1 MSRSP
6 FETFVWHSDIFNCS
20 STDIRRFYSLLE
32 QERNRLSLS
41 ATKLADAA
49 GYPIWLMQSP
59 QHHPERPN
67 LLISTGFHG
76 EESAGPWGLLY
87 LLAQLDERMFK
98 RANLSLLPLVN
109 PTGFAN
115 GHRFNELGEN
125 PNRGFY
131 IENDK
136 PKVGNDTSFE
146 GKVLL
151 ENAAM
156 LSELS
161 RDGILTCHEDV
172 LMTETYVYT
181 FEPEQSPGHFSHRL
195 RDVLGQYFPIAKD
208 GNIDDCPVKDGV
220 IFNHYDSSF
229 ESFLVR
235 RGASV
240 GCCSETPGQMPLDQR
255 IKANS
260 EVMSAFLELR
270 GA

>member
-20 STDIRRFYSLLE
+20 STDIHRFYSLLE

-59 QHHPERPN
+59 QRHPERPN

-98 RANLSLLPLVN
+98 RANLSLLQLVN

-125 PNRGFY
+125 PNRGF
-131 IENDK
+131 ISK
-136 PKVGNDTSFE
+136 TISLKWV
-146 GKVLL
+146 
-151 ENAAM
+151 
-156 LSELS
+156 
-161 RDGILTCHEDV
+161 
-172 LMTETYVYT
+172 MT
-181 FEPEQSPGHFSHRL
+181 PHL
-195 RDVLGQYFPIAKD
+195 KAK
-208 GNIDDCPVKDGV
+208 CYWK
-220 IFNHYDSSF
+220 
-229 ESFLVR
+229 
-235 RGASV
+235 
-240 GCCSETPGQMPLDQR
+240 MPLC
-255 IKANS
+255 S
-260 EVMSAFLELR
+260 LS
-270 GA
+270 